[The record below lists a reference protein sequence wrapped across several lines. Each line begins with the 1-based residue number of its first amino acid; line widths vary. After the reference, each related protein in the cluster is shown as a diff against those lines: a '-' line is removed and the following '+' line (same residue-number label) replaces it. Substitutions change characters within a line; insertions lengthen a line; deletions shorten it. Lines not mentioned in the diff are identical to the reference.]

1 MGCVLSNER
10 QMLYI
15 RWLVV
20 MPKPPCSVNFHEI
33 LGLWNN
39 GSFSLRIL
47 DCDVQAEEW
56 WNKCHLAYF
65 SNNKCKTGMEQQ
77 CVGWVLL

>member
-1 MGCVLSNER
+1 MDCVLSNER

-20 MPKPPCSVNFHEI
+20 MPKAPCSVNFHEI

-39 GSFSLRIL
+39 GSFSLRIW
-47 DCDVQAEEW
+47 DCDVQAEEG

-65 SNNKCKTGMEQQ
+65 SNNECKTAME
-77 CVGWVLL
+77 